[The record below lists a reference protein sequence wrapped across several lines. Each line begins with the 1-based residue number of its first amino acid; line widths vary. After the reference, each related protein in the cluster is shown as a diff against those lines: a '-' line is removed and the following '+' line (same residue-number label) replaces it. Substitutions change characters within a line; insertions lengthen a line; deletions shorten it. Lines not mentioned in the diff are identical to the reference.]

1 MSETSTTGT
10 VLVID
15 DDDTIRT
22 LVKLHLGVAGFD
34 VLEAA
39 DAVEGGYAVL
49 AKLPGLVICDVE
61 MPYLDGYEF
70 AGALKSD
77 PLTCHIPVVFL
88 TSDDDMADKALKA
101 RAVAHLR
108 KPVTA
113 ERLVNVVRRFIAKIA
128 VSPR

>member
-1 MSETSTTGT
+1 MP
-10 VLVID
+10 
-15 DDDTIRT
+15 
-22 LVKLHLGVAGFD
+22 KLSD
-34 VLEAA
+34 VLKTRYTAWRTDVPA
-39 DAVEGGYAVL
+39 TWQPPLQGVE
-49 AKLPGLVICDVE
+49 PD
-61 MPYLDGYEF
+61 F
-70 AGALKSD
+70 AGVPTTTTLGASIAIFPRLKSD

-113 ERLVNVVRRFIAKIA
+113 ERMVNVVRRFIAKIA